1 LRAEGPADRILG
13 VMSWDAPWA
22 EADSPAALA
31 ARFRRISVPLDP
43 ELAAALALAGRV
55 FPGASAACVIR
66 ELALKGAGALAG
78 ELFCPRD
85 S

>member
-1 LRAEGPADRILG
+1 MLG

-22 EADSPAALA
+22 EADSRAALP
-31 ARFRRISVPLDP
+31 ARFGRIPVPLDP

-55 FPGASAACVIR
+55 FPGAPAARVIR
-66 ELALKGAGALAG
+66 ELALKGAEALAG
-78 ELFCPRD
+78 EVRCSRD